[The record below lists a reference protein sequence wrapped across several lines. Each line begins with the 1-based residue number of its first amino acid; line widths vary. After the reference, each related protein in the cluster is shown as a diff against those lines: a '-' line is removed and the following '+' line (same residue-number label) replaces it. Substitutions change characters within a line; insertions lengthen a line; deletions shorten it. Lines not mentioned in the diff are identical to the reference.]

1 MIGLATRAGAVTS
14 GEFSVD
20 KAIKAGKARLV
31 IIADDA
37 SDRTKKGFKDSCSFY
52 GVPLVI

>member
-20 KAIKAGKARLV
+20 KAIKAGKALL
-31 IIADDA
+31 
-37 SDRTKKGFKDSCSFY
+37 S
-52 GVPLVI
+52 